1 MSVDVSVVIPN
12 YNGMRHL
19 EGCFSSLEA
28 QKFRGFEVIVVDN
41 GSTDGSVGYIKGSRL
56 GTKLIELDR
65 NYGFAAA
72 CNRGIEAS
80 CGRYIAILNNDTVVD
95 TSWLS
100 GLYGALENDKKAGMA
115 ASKILLN
122 METREIDSVGML
134 IYPDGIARQ
143 RGRCEIDTGQYD
155 DKRET
160 LFPSGCAAMYKR
172 EMLDE
177 IGLFD
182 EDFFAYCEDADLGL
196 RGRLAG
202 WGAVFVPDAVV
213 WHKYSG
219 TMGQYSDFKVF
230 HVERN
235 RVWVAVKNFPV
246 SWLLAAPFY
255 TILRYLFQFYSIV
268 KGRGSSAKFV
278 SEGSFLSGMAAVLRA
293 HILAVAALSSM
304 LRKRRSGL
312 IKISQMEFKRILNG
326 HRVSASELALKD

>member
-1 MSVDVSVVIPN
+1 MQTDVSVVIPN
-12 YNGMRHL
+12 YNGLKHL
-19 EGCFSSLEA
+19 AGCLTSLEA
-28 QKFRGFEVIVVDN
+28 QNLQGFEVIVVDN
-41 GSTDGSVGYIKGSRL
+41 GSTDGSVAYIKGSHL
-56 GTKLIELDR
+56 GTKVIELDR

-80 CGRYIAILNNDTVVD
+80 YGRYIAILNNDTIVD
-95 TSWLS
+95 PSWLS
-100 GLYGALENDKKAGMA
+100 ALYEALENNKEAGMA

-143 RGRCEIDTGQYD
+143 RGRCEIDMGQYD
-155 DKRET
+155 DKTET
-160 LFPSGCAAMYKR
+160 LFPSGCAAMYKK

-182 EDFFAYCEDADLGL
+182 EDFFAYCEDSDLGL

-230 HVERN
+230 HLERN
-235 RVWVAVKNFPV
+235 RVWGALKNFPV
-246 SWLLAAPFY
+246 SWLVAAPFY
-255 TILRYLFQFYSIV
+255 TILRYLFQFYSV
-268 KGRGSSAKFV
+268 LRGKGSSARFV
-278 SEGSFLSGMAAVLRA
+278 SEGSFLNGITAILKA
-293 HILAVAALSSM
+293 HILAVAAAPSM
-304 LRKRRSGL
+304 FRKRRKL
-312 IKISQMEFKRILNG
+312 IRRVAEQDFADMLLRHKIS
-326 HRVSASELALKD
+326 VSELVLKD